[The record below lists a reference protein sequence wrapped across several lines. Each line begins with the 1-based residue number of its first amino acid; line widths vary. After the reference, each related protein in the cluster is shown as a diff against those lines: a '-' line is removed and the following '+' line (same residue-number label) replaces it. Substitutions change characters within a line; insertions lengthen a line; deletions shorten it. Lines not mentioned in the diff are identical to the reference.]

1 MGEQKGKVQTLQS
14 RKREINDLT
23 HGIHPP
29 FPNKPFPWATPA
41 SQQAAQKGERRLGI
55 GSGRRVLWL
64 SGWPIGTYLETAP
77 TGGGEGGSWNL
88 EIWGKPGMYGAIAD
102 VTHSLRLSR
111 RKAMRHDANER
122 KARRA
127 VV

>member
-1 MGEQKGKVQTLQS
+1 MV
-14 RKREINDLT
+14 
-23 HGIHPP
+23 
-29 FPNKPFPWATPA
+29 
-41 SQQAAQKGERRLGI
+41 ERLAHRYI
-55 GSGRRVLWL
+55 SGDSSDR
-64 SGWPIGTYLETAP
+64 
-77 TGGGEGGSWNL
+77 GGEGGSWNL

>member
-1 MGEQKGKVQTLQS
+1 MGEEKGKVQTLQS

-29 FPNKPFPWATPA
+29 FPNRTFPWATPA

-77 TGGGEGGSWNL
+77 TGGGRGVL
-88 EIWGKPGMYGAIAD
+88 ESGDLGKARYVRSD
-102 VTHSLRLSR
+102 SRCHSLASAFQ
-111 RKAMRHDANER
+111 KEGDAT
-122 KARRA
+122 
-127 VV
+127 